1 MLCFLVQA
9 TPQSTQK
16 KIAQL
21 EMSFSCCEIA
31 PSAFEETGARRNS
44 ATMNIFKAG
53 LNNKVQRCAWETFCD
68 VYLGR
73 NIT

>member
-9 TPQSTQK
+9 TQQSTQK
-16 KIAQL
+16 NIAQP
-21 EMSFSCCEIA
+21 ETSFNCCEMA
-31 PSAFEETGARRNS
+31 PSAFKEAGARRNS
-44 ATMNIFKAG
+44 ATMDIFKAG
-53 LNNKVQRCAWETFCD
+53 LNNKVQRCVWETFCD